1 MNLHIPSNLSA
12 DQAADFLGLSKS
24 TLSKMRLTGD
34 GPIFIKMGRRVAYQP
49 DDLQNWVK
57 ENRRR
62 STSDLGDSN
71 A

>member
-1 MNLHIPSNLSA
+1 MNLQIPSNLSA

-34 GPIFIKMGRRVAYQP
+34 GPMFIKMGRRVAYQP
-49 DDLQNWVK
+49 DDLQNWVR

-62 STSDLGDSN
+62 STSDFGNSN